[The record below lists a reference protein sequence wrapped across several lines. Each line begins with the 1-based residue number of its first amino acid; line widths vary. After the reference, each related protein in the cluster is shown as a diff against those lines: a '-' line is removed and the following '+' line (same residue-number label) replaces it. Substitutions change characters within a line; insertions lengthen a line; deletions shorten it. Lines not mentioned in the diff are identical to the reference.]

1 VGSNPT
7 FEEMVPCL
15 KWKDAYS
22 NLLWTLFP
30 PAREEYVSFKD
41 RAIGDRAVKHLEK
54 GADSNSYPP
63 PSFVLTGKS
72 TQRLVSTITILRRDF
87 HVRVY

>member
-1 VGSNPT
+1 MVLVGSNPT

-15 KWKDAYS
+15 KKKDAYS

-30 PAREEYVSFKD
+30 PAREEYGSFVD

-54 GADSNSYPP
+54 GTSSNQSI
-63 PSFVLTGKS
+63 SDHS
-72 TQRLVSTITILRRDF
+72 E
-87 HVRVY
+87 